1 MKLLTL
7 IYVFFLFY
15 VFIPGNV
22 IKLPIKTSKMNI
34 ILIHTFVFSVILSCT
49 YGLVDNVNLIEG
61 NENMDKEQ
69 LQRELHKKMEEGKHL
84 EENKRE
90 DKHRKGN
97 KERDINHLDKQIHED
112 DVRMGHKRD
121 DIEKLKR
128 ELQKE

>member
-69 LQRELHKKMEEGKHL
+69 LQRELHKKMEEGKYL
-84 EENKRE
+84 EDNKRE

-128 ELQKE
+128 EERQ